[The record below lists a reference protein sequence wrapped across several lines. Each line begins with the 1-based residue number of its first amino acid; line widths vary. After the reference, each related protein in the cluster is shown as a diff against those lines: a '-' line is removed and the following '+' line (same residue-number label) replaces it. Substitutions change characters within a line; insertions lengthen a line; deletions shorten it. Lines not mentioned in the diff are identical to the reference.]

1 MSRKLAGVPGI
12 GMELSGRVLNSV
24 RLSSSMVVAGL
35 DRFVCSSPSGRMEY
49 ELAVTS
55 TVDALSRQNSLKSGD
70 LEEKE
75 VQCSQSTKFIV
86 ALRLVPTKA
95 LAMVPS
101 ILSIFRPV

>member
-1 MSRKLAGVPGI
+1 VHGHWSLVTDLNQLEKRMDLESLVSRKLAGVP

-24 RLSSSMVVAGL
+24 RLGLSRGSMVLAGL

-70 LEEKE
+70 
-75 VQCSQSTKFIV
+75 
-86 ALRLVPTKA
+86 
-95 LAMVPS
+95 
-101 ILSIFRPV
+101 